1 MFGRILSVE
10 VFDSSGESVFLVDP
24 EQETKLM
31 CSGTIEYL
39 PSSSGAPRATIQ
51 VYNIPATIAA
61 PIFALK
67 KTVQDESTG
76 ETVVVDDPKMIKIA
90 FGYED
95 ENDGELSTIFVG
107 SIARAFT
114 TRQDAATTIT
124 KIYAYQV
131 QSFYTSSVS
140 SGLFDAGTSAYDV
153 IKGLLDSATVQG
165 LEVEIPEVLKKPVI
179 DTPVSY
185 YGKTIDCINSFLSR
199 LEPIGY
205 AYMVATTPA
214 GLAFV
219 PAHPS
224 VNELDAVIL
233 AAYDDEGKVVA
244 QSGLV
249 DFPCIDTEGMRF
261 TTLIN
266 PKIVLYSYVWLP
278 NTAIIDKREG
288 FPGEMQSTFGAS
300 YDPAGL
306 YRVVKMTTQFDSHTG
321 ACKTEYLA
329 VMAGTSSAYY
339 K

>member
-10 VFDSSGESVFLVDP
+10 VFDRQGDSVYLVDP
-24 EQETKLM
+24 TQESKLM

-51 VYNIPATIAA
+51 VYNIPATVAA

-67 KTVQDESTG
+67 KTMVDEDG
-76 ETVVVDDPKMIKIA
+76 YNVIVDDPKFIRVS

-95 ENDGELSTIFVG
+95 ENDGKLSTIFLG
-107 SIARAFT
+107 TIARAFT
-114 TRQDAATTIT
+114 TRQDALTTIT

-131 QSFYTSSVS
+131 QNFFTSGVS
-140 SGLFDAGTSAYDV
+140 TAQFDAGTSVYEV
-153 IKGLLDSATVQG
+153 VEGLFENSTVQG
-165 LEVEIPEVLKKPVI
+165 IDYQIPDGLKEYYI
-179 DTPVSY
+179 DSPISF
-185 YGKTIDCINSFLSR
+185 YGKTLDCVNSILSKVD
-199 LEPIGY
+199 
-205 AYMVATTPA
+205 YMISTTPM

-219 PAHPS
+219 PMRPTSADMD
-224 VNELDAVIL
+224 VVIL
-233 AAYDDEGKVVA
+233 GEYTEDGRVEAR
-244 QSGLV
+244 SGLIGY
-249 DFPCIDTEGMRF
+249 PCIDTEGMRF
-261 TTLIN
+261 ETLIN

-278 NTAIIDKREG
+278 NSAIIDSRDG
-288 FPGEMQSTFGAS
+288 FVPSNQFGAS

-321 ACKTEYLA
+321 ACKTSYVA